1 MLQFT
6 FYYEFHMNS
15 YITMLS
21 CVLCYRASHRF
32 LLVYNTNE
40 TVPGMPETKETFDWM
55 APIRLRRATRILQ
68 RVVRPGI
75 SQADC
80 CCTTYYNGLGIIV
93 ITIRTACTWRCA
105 LGLGLGLGL
114 GLEMS
119 EIGR

>member
-1 MLQFT
+1 MIRSNVFESSLNVPDGPECTIWFVNT
-6 FYYEFHMNS
+6 TR
-15 YITMLS
+15 I
-21 CVLCYRASHRF
+21 
-32 LLVYNTNE
+32 YNTNE

-55 APIRLRRATRILQ
+55 APIRLRRATRILPQ

-93 ITIRTACTWRCA
+93 ITIRAACTWRCA